1 MNALT
6 KTLALMGFA
15 AIAATS
21 FLMPTAAAQRICV
34 VHGDTVAQLEKQY
47 GERVTGLGLAEDGR
61 ILVQLLKSEEGTW
74 TVVMTDVHGQSCII
88 AFGEAWRRLARPG
101 DLAS

>member
-6 KTLALMGFA
+6 KTWALVGLAA
-15 AIAATS
+15 VAATS
-21 FLMPTAAAQRICV
+21 LPVPAAKAQRICV

-47 GERVTGLGLAEDGR
+47 GERVTGRGLAEDGQT
-61 ILVQLLKSEEGTW
+61 LVQLLKSDEGTW

-88 AFGEAWRRLARPG
+88 AAGDAWRKLARPG
-101 DLAS
+101 DFAS